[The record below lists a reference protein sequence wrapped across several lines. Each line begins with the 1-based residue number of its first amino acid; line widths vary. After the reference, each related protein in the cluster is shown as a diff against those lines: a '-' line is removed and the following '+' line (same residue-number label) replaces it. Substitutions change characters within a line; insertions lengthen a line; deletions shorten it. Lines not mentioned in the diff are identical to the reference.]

1 MCSQKIRGFQ
11 LASCLPFLAA
21 CKACRE
27 PSRPSNC
34 SGQGSARAWEAF
46 GNVSICDLRAA
57 CRPLGSRRSQFSC
70 RIAEAAAREQ
80 AHRGLGCGRVRDAR
94 RHALSGGGACWRG
107 ELATIVAAA
116 RGGLKAGCFARRL
129 GMGLG
134 FCGRTH
140 KEKNLEPR
148 QPAETPRPAP
158 SCISPLAPNNE
169 MRLVFPR
176 PLWGHK

>member
-34 SGQGSARAWEAF
+34 SGPGSARASEAF
-46 GNVSICDLRAA
+46 GNVSLCDLRAA
-57 CRPLGSRRSQFSC
+57 CRPRGSRRSQFSC
-70 RIAEAAAREQ
+70 RIAKAAAREQ
-80 AHRGLGCGRVRDAR
+80 ARGGLGCGRVRDAR

-107 ELATIVAAA
+107 DLATTVAAA
-116 RGGLKAGCFARRL
+116 RGGLKAGCFARRW
-129 GMGLG
+129 GMNTQ
-134 FCGRTH
+134 RT
-140 KEKNLEPR
+140 EPGA
-148 QPAETPRPAP
+148 QAAGGDARPAP
-158 SCISPLAPNNE
+158 SCISQVAPNNE